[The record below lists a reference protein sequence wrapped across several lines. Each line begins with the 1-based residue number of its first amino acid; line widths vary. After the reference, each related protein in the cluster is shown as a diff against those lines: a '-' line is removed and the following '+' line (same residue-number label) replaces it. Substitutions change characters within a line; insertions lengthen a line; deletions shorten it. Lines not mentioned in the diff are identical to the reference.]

1 MTLPAEPD
9 PEVARKNVVLA
20 WTLVGILLL
29 LCAGAV
35 AVVLIWN
42 AVSDY

>member
-1 MTLPAEPD
+1 VTFPTEPD
-9 PEVARKNVVLA
+9 REVVPKNVVLA
-20 WTLVGILLL
+20 AELVGIFLL

>member
-1 MTLPAEPD
+1 MTLPADPD
-9 PEVARKNVVLA
+9 PEVNRKNVALA
-20 WTLVGILLL
+20 WGLFGIFLL

-42 AVSDY
+42 AVADY